1 MDELVSRYSRRL
13 PSRGR
18 SFAVGFGLLAAL
30 VLSASGVTSSFLFSS
45 QTPFKWI
52 LTIGGPLLVVG
63 LFVVSEPTIL
73 LMIVT
78 IVMSPFAPYVVTFGG
93 VKVSLLFALLS
104 LTVISSLL
112 EGTVRQVRKSK
123 SKVARI
129 APWCTALLVVP
140 VLQGNEHSYRFLYLL
155 LFITVIWLV
164 RRTQELNSEARTY
177 ICLAV
182 VGLGLTQSL
191 VGIWEF
197 VTNSTL
203 NLYGAAGRPVF
214 AGNGFFF
221 LYQKAARTS
230 GAYFDPISLGNVL
243 AIAIPIALYLFADK
257 SLTRVWR
264 TFCISSSLIMMI
276 AIVITLSRAAWL
288 GLAAALLVTTFLT
301 KRQTRF
307 VPITIAGVLLAIV
320 GIYAFEKYGIVVKE
334 RFATIFNPTS
344 ISATTR
350 AGDILREN
358 QWAVSWNAFLQHPI
372 SGVGFGN
379 IQALLQNIP
388 KSGPFVHPTSIYLE
402 YLSEAGVMGGIM
414 LLLFVGSQVLDLL
427 KGRMK
432 DVLFPVLAGVTVGML
447 VTWYTDMTAR
457 YYAVA
462 FVVAILAGL
471 NSTSAEVPSPNSP
484 KAIGSNSDLIAT

>member
-18 SFAVGFGLLAAL
+18 SFAIGLGLLAVL
-30 VLSASGVTSSFLFSS
+30 VLSASGVTSNFLFSS

-52 LTIGGPLLVVG
+52 LTIGAPLLVVG

-78 IVMSPFAPYVVTFGG
+78 ILMSPFAPYVVSFGG
-93 VKVSLLFALLS
+93 VQVSLLFALLS

-112 EGTVRQVRKSK
+112 EGTVRQVEKSK

-155 LFITVIWLV
+155 LFVTVIWLV
-164 RRTQELNSEARTY
+164 RRTQELNPEARTY

-191 VGIWEF
+191 LGIWEF
-197 VTNSTL
+197 LTNSTL
-203 NLYGAAGRPVF
+203 NLYGGAGRPVF
-214 AGNGFFF
+214 AGSGYFF
-221 LYQKAARTS
+221 LYLKAARTS
-230 GAYFDPISLGNVL
+230 GAYFDPISLGNILV
-243 AIAIPIALYLFADK
+243 IAIPIALYLFADK

-264 TFCISSSLIMMI
+264 AFCISSSLIMII
-276 AIVITLSRAAWL
+276 AIIITLSRASWL
-288 GLAAALLVTTFLT
+288 GLVAALLVTTFLT

-320 GIYAFEKYGIVVKE
+320 GMYAFAKYGVVVKE
-334 RFATIFNPTS
+334 RFSTILNPTA

-358 QWAVSWNAFLQHPI
+358 LWANSWNAFLQHPI

-388 KSGPFVHPTSIYLE
+388 KSGTFAHPTSIYLE
-402 YLSEAGVMGGIM
+402 YLSEAGVMGGFL
-414 LLLFVGSQVLDLL
+414 LLLFVGSQVLDLIT
-427 KGRMK
+427 GRMR

-447 VTWYTDMTAR
+447 VTWYTDITAR

-471 NSTSAEVPSPNSP
+471 NSTSAEASPPISVDQPGNITETSRR
-484 KAIGSNSDLIAT
+484 